1 MWPAQQASRSLL
13 GERMSSSGKVLV
25 VRSLESCKWIEI
37 SLKSIRS
44 KSKGKEAKG
53 GGAGGG
59 GGAGEVRLEAGRT
72 TSQEPDEQDAPSEDP
87 AGSSTAPPRTRA
99 SAPAAGLG
107 AGQSFGFTIPFRRKD
122 LTLV

>member
-1 MWPAQQASRSLL
+1 MWPAQQASRSLF

-25 VRSLESCKWIEI
+25 VRSLESCKWTEI

-72 TSQEPDEQDAPSEDP
+72 TSQEPDEQDAPLADP
-87 AGSSTAPPRTRA
+87 AGSSTAPPRARA
-99 SAPAAGLG
+99 GAPAAGLG
-107 AGQSFGFTIPFRRKD
+107 AGQSFGFTIPFHRKD

>member
-1 MWPAQQASRSLL
+1 
-13 GERMSSSGKVLV
+13 MSNSGKVLV

-37 SLKSIRS
+37 SLKSIRSKSKGIRSIRS

-72 TSQEPDEQDAPSEDP
+72 TSQEPDEQDAPLADP
-87 AGSSTAPPRTRA
+87 AGSSTAPPRARA
-99 SAPAAGLG
+99 GAPAAGLG
-107 AGQSFGFTIPFRRKD
+107 AGQSFGFTIPFHRKD